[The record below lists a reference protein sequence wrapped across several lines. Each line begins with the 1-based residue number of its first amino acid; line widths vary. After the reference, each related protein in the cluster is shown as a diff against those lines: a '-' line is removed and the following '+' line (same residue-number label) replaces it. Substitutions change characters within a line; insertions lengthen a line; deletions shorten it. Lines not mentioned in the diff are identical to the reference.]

1 MLRRPP
7 RSTRTDTLLPYTTL
21 VRSGH
26 DHPVR
31 RDARVLRRKEQ
42 PEPVHGDAGVLQAPH
57 RRQGGRRNAGERE
70 LTPGGGEPDHRIPA
84 APETERL
91 WARASPYAGGLR
103 YNASTPA
110 NKRGNRVNITTPG
123 ETKRVLRTKERRDGK
138 ECVHTWRSRWAQ

>member
-70 LTPGGGEPDHRIPA
+70 LTPGGGEPDHRITA
-84 APETERL
+84 APDPESL
-91 WARASPYAGGLR
+91 WARAPPYEGGLLN
-103 YNASTPA
+103 NASQPPT
-110 NKRGNRVNITTPG
+110 NR
-123 ETKRVLRTKERRDGK
+123 
-138 ECVHTWRSRWAQ
+138 